1 MHRDLKPGNIFL
13 SAQNEAK
20 IGDFGLARVMNQ
32 ESVFACTHV
41 GTPYYMSPE
50 QINEQN
56 YNDKSDIWSLGC
68 IIYEMAALHP
78 PFKAANHL
86 SLAMK
91 IKAGKFDRIPER
103 YSDELWRV
111 V

>member
-1 MHRDLKPGNIFL
+1 
-13 SAQNEAK
+13 
-20 IGDFGLARVMNQ
+20 
-32 ESVFACTHV
+32 
-41 GTPYYMSPE
+41 MSPE

-91 IKAGKFDRIPER
+91 IKEGKFARIPER

-111 V
+111 ICTMLK